1 MLARQVLA
9 LPCHQE
15 LTSGEIAWLAA
26 RLREAAASA

>member
-15 LTSGEIAWLAA
+15 LTESEIGWLAA
-26 RLREAAASA
+26 TLREAVTA